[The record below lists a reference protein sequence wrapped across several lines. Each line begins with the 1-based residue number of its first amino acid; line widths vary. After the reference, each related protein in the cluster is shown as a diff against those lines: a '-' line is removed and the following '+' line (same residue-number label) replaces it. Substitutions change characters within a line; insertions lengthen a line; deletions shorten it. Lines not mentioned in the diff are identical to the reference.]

1 MTEADRTLRR
11 SIIILGAVTLVT
23 AWFSNLFYFPD
34 EHFQVVEFLGLK
46 LGITPPSAMAPEYP
60 AHVRSWMQPFIYWL
74 IAAPLRALGLNDMFA
89 MAFVLRAFTGMFSV
103 AALAA
108 FAKSLALTF
117 DNRDEQ
123 QAFLGYLP
131 LFGFLPFLF
140 VRTSSETMSAAFFA
154 LGLAAILSGRS
165 RVFAG
170 LLCGLAFECRY
181 QTGLM
186 TAGLMAWLAI
196 AAREKFS
203 GLLQFAGGGVL
214 ALVLGLLVDRWGY
227 GFWVFPPVDYVH
239 RNLMEGVADSYGRDP
254 VLAYLWMLPA
264 QLFFVITFVLIA
276 AMVMMWLRNPRHVLT
291 WVTLPFVLGHMAI
304 AHKEARFLFPLAIL
318 ATAFP
323 VLGFSPRLP
332 RWRRFAERLW
342 AWRRSWA
349 ARVTTGLS
357 VFGMAFLAIY
367 PLGVRPHMPMT
378 QYLYR
383 HAAGTVYVWGKALPD
398 YPIYRRD
405 GLTLRPTD
413 PAQIPALLADGPVY
427 LLTDRPAL
435 PPLPPGTRAEM
446 LYSEFLPARF
456 GRADWGVA
464 LMNLH
469 QVLARDARFL
479 QLIPLY
485 YFTLYRL
492 ERPAATQ

>member
-1 MTEADRTLRR
+1 
-11 SIIILGAVTLVT
+11 LVT

-34 EHFQVVEFLGLK
+34 EHFQVLEFLGLK
-46 LGITPPSAMAPEYP
+46 LGITPVSAMAPEYA

-74 IAAPLRALGLNDMFA
+74 VAAPLRVLGLTDMFA
-89 MAFVLRAFTGMFSV
+89 LAFVLRVLTGLFSV

-108 FAKSLALTF
+108 FAKSVAPTISGQ
-117 DNRDEQ
+117 DER
-123 QAFLGYLP
+123 QAFLRYLP
-131 LFGFLPFLF
+131 FFGFLPFLF
-140 VRTSSETMSAAFFA
+140 VRTSSETISAAFFA

-165 RVFAG
+165 RALAG
-170 LLCGLAFECRY
+170 MFCGLAFECRY

-186 TAGLMAWLAI
+186 TAGLMAWMAI

-203 GLLQFAGGGVL
+203 RLLQFAGGGAL

-227 GFWVFPPVDYVH
+227 GVWVFPMLDYIH
-239 RNLMEGVADSYGRDP
+239 RNLTEGVADSYGRDS

-264 QLFFVITFVLIA
+264 QLFFVITFVLIV

-323 VLGFSPRLP
+323 VLGFSPLLP
-332 RWRRFAERLW
+332 RWRGLAERAW
-342 AWRRSWA
+342 AWRHSWA
-349 ARVTTGLS
+349 ARVVTGLS
-357 VFGMAFLAIY
+357 VAGMLFLAVY

-383 HAAGTVYVWGKALPD
+383 HVTGTVHEVGKALPD

-413 PAQIPALLADGPVY
+413 PAQIPELLADGPVY
-427 LLTDRPAL
+427 LLTERPAL
-435 PPLPPGTRAEM
+435 PPLPPDTRAEM
-446 LYSEFLPARF
+446 LYSEFPPAHF
-456 GRADWGVA
+456 GRADWGVT
-464 LMNLH
+464 LMDLH
-469 QVLARDARFL
+469 QSLARQARFL
-479 QLIPLY
+479 QLVPLY

-492 ERPAATQ
+492 ERPASRQ